1 MRDEPG
7 EEVNALLN
15 NQHSLLK
22 NKFVKV
28 ARDVGKSQ
36 ISATRVFFLVMHI
49 LFVTISQDFVFCT
62 LVLYCYDFLLS
73 LP

>member
-7 EEVNALLN
+7 EEVNVLLN

-36 ISATRVFFLVMHI
+36 IST
-49 LFVTISQDFVFCT
+49 T
-62 LVLYCYDFLLS
+62 
-73 LP
+73 